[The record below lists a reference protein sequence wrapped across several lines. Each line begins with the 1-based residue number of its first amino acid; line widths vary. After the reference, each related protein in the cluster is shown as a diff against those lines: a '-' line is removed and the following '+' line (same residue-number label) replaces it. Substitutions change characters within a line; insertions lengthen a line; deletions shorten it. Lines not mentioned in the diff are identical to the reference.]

1 MRQLHTLATMFAL
14 FVALAHADLYAP
26 MGEAI
31 GPIVLDGQANGAI
44 VIAAEATAHEQAAAS
59 ELQAYLQAISG
70 AEVPILAE
78 GEGGEGFPAY
88 VGHTQAA
95 TEKGLVGRATALG
108 DEGLLMYADEDGL
121 FLLGGGELGTY
132 NAVHAFLEEKLGVRW
147 FNPDPLG
154 EVVPEMATITIGQ
167 MDETQVPDFQMRWIG
182 RGQWALRNRQNVR
195 LPDDALGLKVY
206 ASAHTFRKFVPPGEY
221 FDEHPEWFALVGG
234 ERKRYEGVHGNQL
247 CTSNPEV
254 LAKVVEEM
262 RAALD
267 ADPNLDII
275 SLFPNDGMG
284 FCECEDCKA
293 LDEDTMYSVEE
304 TNGGWRGLDWESH
317 RTLSRRLTIFYRDAA
332 NELMKTHPDNPV
344 MCGIYSAYL
353 LAPLDRS
360 LRMPETGLGQL
371 CHGWCHNH
379 AIADP
384 QCHINKAFKDALE
397 GWTDTFLSL
406 CLYEYYYKV
415 AAVDLPFPIIHSM
428 REDIPWLRDMGLY
441 GIYTQYKTENVWT
454 IGLNYYVASRLLWD
468 ADLDVDAL
476 VADYCQKLYG
486 PAAEPMSDYYEAY
499 ERAAIASDVHLSAEY
514 ADLPKVFTPEL
525 IAAQR
530 ERLARAAALADT
542 DEVRERVRRA
552 EVVLGYVEV
561 CMQYLEQVMRAA
573 TGDGTNRWV
582 VMEEPTGDLQ
592 PYADAV
598 LAYISEHEQDN
609 CFGRKINNYIARF
622 TSPANAVSQ
631 VSAIIGTDLGPLTK
645 AQWLERTGAQ
655 AASGPTPATFD
666 IWLYANDLDG
676 EPDKPEHQLLLRGA
690 DGEYGTVAAVPA
702 TGRQK
707 DRTNLC
713 YVIEGLEA
721 ADYIV
726 DGQVRLRFLN
736 LPEDWYMS
744 TLFAWYV
751 MPHIE
756 GVSDAQ
762 ATGLMAENL
771 EWVREAAAG
780 FHEYGFNGAKAG
792 ESVPVEETIE
802 VLGFGDV
809 TVPEQ
814 AG

>member
-147 FNPDPLG
+147 FSPDPLG

-206 ASAHTFRKFVPPGEY
+206 ASAHTFRKFVPPDEH
-221 FDEHPEWFALVGG
+221 FDDHPEWFALVGG

-284 FCECEDCKA
+284 FCECDNCKA

-317 RTLSRRLTIFYRDAA
+317 RTLSRRPRRGERVDEDSPGQSSHVRDIQRVSTGAA
-332 NELMKTHPDNPV
+332 GPV
-344 MCGIYSAYL
+344 TAHARHGPRPTVSWLVPQPCDRGPAVPYQQGVQGRAGGLDGHLPESVPVRVL
-353 LAPLDRS
+353 LQGGGRGP
-360 LRMPETGLGQL
+360 
-371 CHGWCHNH
+371 
-379 AIADP
+379 
-384 QCHINKAFKDALE
+384 AL
-397 GWTDTFLSL
+397 
-406 CLYEYYYKV
+406 
-415 AAVDLPFPIIHSM
+415 P
-428 REDIPWLRDMGLY
+428 EDIPWLRDMGLY

-530 ERLARAAALADT
+530 ERVARAAALADT

-561 CMQYLEQVMRAA
+561 CMQYMEQVMRAA